1 MNMPSFFHLRQH
13 LSLSHQQH
21 VWLCTETCNLVWL
34 VTSYPVAAAE
44 QQGGR
49 LVTFALQR
57 LTTWKIGAQ
66 QRKRRRCTHRHLP
79 VQLRRKRPA
88 LHLQALLAVRACS
101 PCVTINGCTRARALC
116 QRRRYRLRVTV
127 PHVRQQRGFARCAQV
142 KLRLGVLAILVVKND
157 ADMRNGEAR

>member
-1 MNMPSFFHLRQH
+1 MPSFFHLRQH

-49 LVTFALQR
+49 FVTFALQR
-57 LTTWKIGAQ
+57 LTTWQIGAQ
-66 QRKRRRCTHRHLP
+66 QRKRRRCAHRHLR
-79 VQLRRKRPA
+79 VQLQRKRPA

-101 PCVTINGCTRARALC
+101 PLCHNQWLHKRARIVSAQAASLTSHGAA
-116 QRRRYRLRVTV
+116 RTAAAAFRS
-127 PHVRQQRGFARCAQV
+127 VRSSRTPPCWVCHFGR
-142 KLRLGVLAILVVKND
+142 KK
-157 ADMRNGEAR
+157 